1 MPKLFKNFIIIGS
14 ISILI
19 LLILDWSYL
28 WLAVIFIGLILLGF
42 YDIKQS
48 KHSLWRN
55 FPILGRMRWLLEEL
69 RPPIRQY
76 FIESDIDGVPINRQ
90 LRSVVYRRSK
100 KLMSTIPFG
109 TKVDVYKAGYEWIG
123 HSLNALK
130 SHDLEQS
137 PRIIIEEE

>member
-28 WLAVIFIGLILLGF
+28 WLAVIFIALILLGF

-109 TKVDVYKAGYEWIG
+109 TKVDVYKAGYEW
-123 HSLNALK
+123 
-130 SHDLEQS
+130 
-137 PRIIIEEE
+137 